1 MNKAIIQ
8 QLLDA
13 EETRARLAVVFG
25 QAVDSSDAESYYD
38 DLMVEAL
45 NKLNDILAVGEMI
58 TIEVSDHMWVRGEYL
73 CTEPDG
79 RLLVSIPGKNP
90 GSCVANEEIYTG
102 KRIKLER
109 SEMSE

>member
-13 EETRARLAVVFG
+13 EETRCLIADTFG
-25 QAVDSSDAESYYD
+25 QLVDDAVGDELGYD
-38 DLMVEAL
+38 DLMLAAL
-45 NKLNDILAVGEMI
+45 NKLNDEPVVGDVI

-73 CTEPDG
+73 RTLPDG
-79 RLLVSIPGKNP
+79 RVVVNVIVGIGKKL
-90 GSCVANEEIYTG
+90 YKG

-109 SEMSE
+109 SETSE